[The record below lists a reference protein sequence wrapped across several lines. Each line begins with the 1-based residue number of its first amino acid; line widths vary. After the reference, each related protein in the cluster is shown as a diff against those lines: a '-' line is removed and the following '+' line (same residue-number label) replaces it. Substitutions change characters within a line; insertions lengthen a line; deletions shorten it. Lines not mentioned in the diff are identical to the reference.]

1 MIRSGSEPTAW
12 GTTRVI
18 GRVSLAA
25 SAQARSTA
33 GTDYRSLR
41 PTTALSLQAEQT
53 SDKQPSAARQ
63 GKPFA
68 RYRAAAVSHW
78 GGEME
83 SASVCPLGICVSTG
97 STDPPTH
104 CAPSGRASA
113 CSPFVTLISLYARQ
127 ADERTSSGIRDAD
140 RSTAMHV
147 AREAGMAQATREAK
161 KKAAPRLEAV
171 EHAGTRRRRARPGA
185 RLEENGERAARSK
198 QHAGRNCTP
207 QMCGLRSSGSGRRQ

>member
-1 MIRSGSEPTAW
+1 MRDGRAGQGSKTGERFGLWHVVGFPLPKPFASRAPVGRPRAAGAPPAPVRHALNEDPWAVGGTTAGGDDGTPDGPGRGKLEVRERAKKKMIRSGSEPTAW

-78 GGEME
+78 GGKW
-83 SASVCPLGICVSTG
+83 SLLASVHWGSVCPPVAPTH
-97 STDPPTH
+97 PPTAH
-104 CAPSGRASA
+104 LAAGLLRAPLS
-113 CSPFVTLISLYARQ
+113 
-127 ADERTSSGIRDAD
+127 
-140 RSTAMHV
+140 
-147 AREAGMAQATREAK
+147 
-161 KKAAPRLEAV
+161 
-171 EHAGTRRRRARPGA
+171 
-185 RLEENGERAARSK
+185 
-198 QHAGRNCTP
+198 
-207 QMCGLRSSGSGRRQ
+207 